1 MNRASP
7 RQDHKRVSSSPVR
20 IPEALARNITG
31 FKGEPGREWLGR
43 LQELTARWDLKLGEP
58 FPEASYN
65 YLVRAKL
72 ADGSG
77 AVLKLSF
84 PGGPIASECDALRVF
99 NGRGCVRLLESDRD
113 AGAMLLE
120 LVEPGRTLDVVQDD
134 DRATLLAA
142 EVMRRVRRPVREG
155 SPFTTVADWSKGL
168 GRLRDRFKG
177 GTGPFP
183 QQMIERAEGLY
194 AELLASVAETYLL
207 HGDLHHGNVLSA
219 QREPWLAIDPQGVI
233 GDPAYEVP
241 PFLRNNLSG
250 SADPAGRIARR
261 VCVLAD
267 ALGLDRARVLK
278 WTQAEAVLSAWWDYE
293 DDNQDWSRAL
303 SLAEM
308 IGSARL
314 PA

>member
-1 MNRASP
+1 M
-7 RQDHKRVSSSPVR
+7 SSSSVG

-31 FKGEPGREWLGR
+31 FKGEQGRTWLSR
-43 LQELTARWDLKLGEP
+43 LEQLTAEFAARWGLTLGEP

-65 YLVRAKL
+65 YLVRAAR

-77 AVLKLSF
+77 AVLKLGF

-99 NGRGCVRLLESDRD
+99 DGRGCVRLLEADRD

-134 DRATLLAA
+134 DQATLLAA
-142 EVMRRVRRPVREG
+142 EVMRRVRRPVPAG
-155 SPFTTVADWSKGL
+155 SSFTTVADWSQGL
-168 GRLRDRFKG
+168 GQLRTRFKG

-183 QQMIERAEGLY
+183 QRLVERAEDLY

-207 HGDLHHGNVLSA
+207 HGDLHHGNLLSA
-219 QREPWLAIDPQGVI
+219 QREAWLAIDPQGVI
-233 GDPAYEVP
+233 GDPAYDVP
-241 PFLRNNLSG
+241 PFVRNSLSG
-250 SADPAGRIARR
+250 NADPARRVARR

-267 ALGLDRARVLK
+267 ALDLDRARVLR
-278 WTQAEAVLSAWWDYE
+278 WTQAEAVLSTWWDYE
-293 DDNQDWSRAL
+293 DNNPDWSRAL
-303 SLAEM
+303 ALAEM